1 MRKILFFLLLIQFS
15 CYELKRDCKSFHLGE
30 FKFSQIIGGKMK
42 TSYFKR
48 DSLYEIE
55 IFENKTDTARIN
67 WVSDCECVLTKLN
80 PKNYQEKRPIQ
91 IKILSTNENSYEF
104 EYSLVGDLKNKRRGK
119 IEKLK

>member
-1 MRKILFFLLLIQFS
+1 MRKILFFLLLIQCS

-55 IFENKTDTARIN
+55 IFENRTDTA
-67 WVSDCECVLTKLN
+67 KL
-80 PKNYQEKRPIQ
+80 IG
-91 IKILSTNENSYEF
+91 
-104 EYSLVGDLKNKRRGK
+104 LVIASVFLLN
-119 IEKLK
+119 

>member
-1 MRKILFFLLLIQFS
+1 MRKILFFLLLIQCS

-55 IFENKTDTARIN
+55 IFENRTDTAKIN

-104 EYSLVGDLKNKRRGK
+104 EYSLVGDIKNKRRGK